1 MCGMTDVGGGE
12 LLWATLSGS
21 LEVVTMPRV
30 KSGDGG
36 KAITSR

>member
-1 MCGMTDVGGGE
+1 MMDVGGRE
-12 LLWATLSGS
+12 LPWATPSGS
-21 LEVVTMPRV
+21 LEVVTMPRA

>member
-1 MCGMTDVGGGE
+1 MMDVGGRE
-12 LLWATLSGS
+12 LLWVTPSGS

-36 KAITSR
+36 KVITSR